1 MFTKYFVDFSNGE
14 TLQIPQKQVET
25 VDATEYQRIFG
36 KPATSRSTVVCRLLQ
51 EAEGAVKFHHTW
63 YTHVSR
69 VVKFNN
75 LPLALGTAH
84 ECDSRCVHAKGRV
97 MNCECACGG
106 KNHGKK

>member
-1 MFTKYFVDFSNGE
+1 MFTKYFIDLSNGE
-14 TLQIPQKQVET
+14 TLQISQKQVET
-25 VDATEYQRIFG
+25 ISADIYQRIFG
-36 KPATSRSTVVCRLLQ
+36 KPASKRSTVVCRVS
-51 EAEGAVKFHHTW
+51 ADTEGAVKYFDTY
-63 YTHVSR
+63 YTHVTR

-84 ECDSRCVHAKGRV
+84 ECDSRCLHATGRV